1 MAPGEENV
9 MVISNHLLKKR
20 PDLKVGDAVVV
31 KIDGKKYHWTIVG
44 TCSIAGQMPVPMVY
58 TNNEY
63 LEKISDSVDITP
75 EYHIMTAPED
85 PVTQGWVAKAVEL
98 QLKRANLPVS
108 KISTG
113 NDLSSRVLVLINLM
127 VVMLLSMAVLIAVV
141 GGLGLMGMMSQN
153 VFDRTREIGVMR
165 AIGADNKAIQQLVI
179 VEGVLI
185 GVLSWALSLVLQLPF
200 TLLLE
205 SAVGVPVVGA
215 PLPQVLLSADGPVLW
230 LLIVTF
236 LSALASFLPARS
248 ASKLTIREILNYE

>member
-1 MAPGEENV
+1 M
-9 MVISNHLLKKR
+9 
-20 PDLKVGDAVVV
+20 
-31 KIDGKKYHWTIVG
+31 
-44 TCSIAGQMPVPMVY
+44 
-58 TNNEY
+58 
-63 LEKISDSVDITP
+63 
-75 EYHIMTAPED
+75 
-85 PVTQGWVAKAVEL
+85 EL